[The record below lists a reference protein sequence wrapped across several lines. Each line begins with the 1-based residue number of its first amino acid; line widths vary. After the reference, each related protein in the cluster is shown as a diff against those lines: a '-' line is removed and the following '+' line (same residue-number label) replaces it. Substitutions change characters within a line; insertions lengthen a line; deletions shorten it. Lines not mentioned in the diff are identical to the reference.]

1 MPSKIEGARS
11 CAAGAPAGLARGRES
26 ASSAGFRSLGCD
38 ATTVSAE
45 SSDSSER
52 EDLAESFRA
61 ELEAADCARPEGVSP
76 NGEPASPPLFRIQR
90 RLLRSATST

>member
-11 CAAGAPAGLARGRES
+11 CAAGASAGLARGRES
-26 ASSAGFRSLGCD
+26 ASAAGFGSLGCGA
-38 ATTVSAE
+38 ATASAE

-52 EDLAESFRA
+52 DDLAESFRE
-61 ELEAADCARPEGVSP
+61 ELEAADCAREGVSP